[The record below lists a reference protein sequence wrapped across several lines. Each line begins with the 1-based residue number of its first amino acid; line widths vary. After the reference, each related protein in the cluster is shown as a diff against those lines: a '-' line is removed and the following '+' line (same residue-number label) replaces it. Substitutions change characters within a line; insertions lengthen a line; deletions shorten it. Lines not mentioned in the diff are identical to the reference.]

1 MSAPSPRSSQLREQ
15 LIYILDER
23 PDLFG
28 SGDDVASRVDLAR
41 VWLGEQ
47 ERQATQLQALEKP
60 TPQEKNQLRLIGND
74 IKHYAPILSKY
85 QELLRASV
93 RCRLVIPTD
102 GAVHRY
108 NPPKDAA
115 KDGDRSLRDIVIK
128 SARFADG
135 AAEPGMRFEVPAR
148 SHVILS
154 ESIECSA
161 LHTGCE
167 LAEADSCLADPPAFV
182 TVISI
187 DETTSDVGGSEV
199 KSLVVRARASHVKL
213 LPPPNAFGPLTV
225 DGKTVEMIGKK
236 DFQYWMR
243 MEAADE
249 AAGGWSEAKLKHWF
263 ASSQAERCGLS
274 CSLALP
280 LARV

>member
-1 MSAPSPRSSQLREQ
+1 MSAPLPRSTQLREQ
-15 LIYILDER
+15 LIDILDER
-23 PDLFG
+23 PDVFG

-74 IKHYAPILSKY
+74 IKYYAPILSKY

-102 GAVHRY
+102 GAVYRH
-108 NPPKDAA
+108 NGA
-115 KDGDRSLRDIVIK
+115 KDGDRSLKDIVIK
-128 SARFADG
+128 NARFADG
-135 AAEPGMRFEVPAR
+135 AAKPGMRFEVPAR

-154 ESIECSA
+154 ESIECST

-167 LAEADSCLADPPAFV
+167 LAEADSCLAEPPAFV

-199 KSLVVRARASHVKL
+199 KSLVVRVRASHVKL

-225 DGKTVEMIGKK
+225 DGKTVEMMGKK

-249 AAGGWSEAKLKHWF
+249 AAGGWSEDKLKHWF
-263 ASSQAERCGLS
+263 ASSQAERCCLA